1 MGHTHTVVD
10 SDTNHFVIDPIT
22 RQITNETKKLC
33 LVKGDHNS
41 EVFTFEVPLKVEEHD
56 MSLCNRIEVHFIN
69 VEGKSTRNKSEKVY
83 EVQDF
88 AVDQDDPNKMT
99 FSWLISGDATKY
111 AGNLSFIVR
120 FACIPDDD
128 GVVAYSWNTTIY
140 SGITVLD
147 TISNSEMVL
156 EEYKDILQEWYNK
169 LIAVTDGAID
179 MNTKEPVKFWVGTH
193 TEYTE
198 LTDIQEDCL
207 YIIIDEDKVKEVSD
221 RVTEL
226 KSSLQEEVTARQ
238 TADTNLTNSIN
249 TLGTGL
255 GNIATELRGADTALA
270 NRVSSVENRADDLTE
285 RVEYLEAF
293 PSNKKGYIVFSTSS
307 DSLTISRKN
316 TNSSYKWNGEL
327 QYRTDSSAW
336 TVWDGT
342 SSITAYRGTDSEARL
357 YMRGVGN
364 TNMVTTSVIDHD
376 SGPSESDVRSK
387 YGWRLSTP
395 NNNPIYCE
403 GNIENLLDYTVVRD
417 GDHPYMSTGCFA
429 GLFSGCTNLV
439 SSPELPA
446 ISVGAYCYEY
456 MFNNCAAL
464 TTAPDLPATELD
476 YGCYKGMFYGCSS
489 LATAPD
495 LPATSISA
503 SCYEYMFGACHALVS
518 PPALPAIMAYNR
530 CYFNMFSGC
539 IALTSIPELPAKT
552 TGINSYT
559 SMFYGCSSLK
569 MSAASSDTYKYAF
582 RIPTSGAMTYT
593 GTDALLSMFVGTGGS
608 FTGDP
613 SYGTTYYTV
622 NPPIS

>member
-193 TEYTE
+193 IEYTE

-207 YIIIDEDKVKEVSD
+207 YIITDEDKVKEVSD

-238 TADTNLTNSIN
+238 TADTNLTNGIN

-255 GNIATELRGADTALA
+255 GNIATELRGADTVLG
-270 NRVSSVENRADDLTE
+270 NSINEVKEYVEGVPE
-285 RVEYLEAF
+285 RVETLE
-293 PSNKKGYIVFSTSS
+293 KLIKQHYITFSS
-307 DSLTISRKN
+307 DQPFTL
-316 TNSSYKWNGEL
+316 SSSVTGSVAWPGNLE
-327 QYRTDSSAW
+327 YRTDDSVW
-336 TVWDGT
+336 TVWDRA
-342 SSITAYRGTDSEARL
+342 SAITAVQGGEDHNNEYRIYL
-357 YMRGVGN
+357 RGKGNKTICGN
-364 TNMVTTSVIDHD
+364 TN
-376 SGPSESDVRSK
+376 
-387 YGWRLSTP
+387 YGGKGNKFVLTGDGDIHCS
-395 NNNPIYCE
+395 
-403 GNIENLLDYTVVRD
+403 GNIENLLDYEITRD
-417 GDHPYMSTGCFA
+417 GDHPPMGDYCFYH
-429 GLFSGCTNLV
+429 LFKDCTNLV
-439 SSPELPA
+439 SAPELPGIYLANSCYQGMFEGCTSLTQAPELPA
-446 ISVGAYCYEY
+446 TKLFGYCYQE
-456 MFNNCAAL
+456 MFKGCTSL
-464 TTAPDLPATELD
+464 TKAPALPATSVSSGG
-476 YGCYKGMFYGCSS
+476 YKYMFSGCTGLLLPPALPATSVTSDGYNGMFMGCSSMARLPKLHITGIGMDSCVDMFYGCS
-489 LATAPD
+489 LIK
-495 LPATSISA
+495 ISNTETDE
-503 SCYEYMFGACHALVS
+503 EY
-518 PPALPAIMAYNR
+518 R
-530 CYFNMFSGC
+530 
-539 IALTSIPELPAKT
+539 
-552 TGINSYT
+552 
-559 SMFYGCSSLK
+559 
-569 MSAASSDTYKYAF
+569 YAW
-582 RIPTSGAMTYT
+582 RIPTEGTIPDMDWPSSGWS
-593 GTDALLSMFVGTGGS
+593 TDMFKFTGGT
-608 FTGDP
+608 FTGSP
-613 SYGTTYYTV
+613 NIHTTYYTNMLPV
-622 NPPIS
+622 

>member
-193 TEYTE
+193 AEYTE

-207 YIIIDEDKVKEVSD
+207 YIITDEDKVKEVSD
-221 RVTEL
+221 RVTQL
-226 KSSLQEEVTARQ
+226 VTDLANEVTERK
-238 TADTNLTNSIN
+238 TADINLTNGIN
-249 TLGTGL
+249 ALGTAL
-255 GNIATELRGADTALA
+255 GNIATELRGADTVLG
-270 NRVSSVENRADDLTE
+270 NSINEVEEYVEGVPE
-285 RVEYLEAF
+285 RVETLE
-293 PSNKKGYIVFSTSS
+293 KLIKQHYITFSS
-307 DSLTISRKN
+307 DQPFTL
-316 TNSSYKWNGEL
+316 NSSVKVSGAWPGNLE
-327 QYRTDSSAW
+327 YRTDDSVW
-336 TVWDGT
+336 TVWDRITAITAVQGGEDHNNEYRIYLRGKGNKTITGSPDNGT
-342 SSITAYRGTDSEARL
+342 SANKFVLTGDGDIHCS
-357 YMRGVGN
+357 
-364 TNMVTTSVIDHD
+364 
-376 SGPSESDVRSK
+376 
-387 YGWRLSTP
+387 
-395 NNNPIYCE
+395 
-403 GNIENLLDYTVVRD
+403 GNIENLLDYEITGD
-417 GDHPYMSTGCFA
+417 GDHPPMGNWCFYR
-429 GLFSGCTNLV
+429 LFKDCTNLV
-439 SSPELPA
+439 SAPELPGIYLADECYQGMFEGCTSLAKAPELPA
-446 ISVGAYCYEY
+446 TKLYSGCYQE
-456 MFNNCAAL
+456 MFKGCASL
-464 TTAPDLPATELD
+464 TQAPALPATRVPNR
-476 YGCYKGMFYGCSS
+476 GYKGMFNGCTG
-489 LATAPD
+489 L
-495 LPATSISA
+495 L
-503 SCYEYMFGACHALVS
+503 L
-518 PPALPAIMAYNR
+518 PPALPATVVSSYG
-530 CYFNMFSGC
+530 YSEMF
-539 IALTSIPELPAKT
+539 
-552 TGINSYT
+552 
-559 SMFYGCSSLK
+559 MGCSSMTRLPK
-569 MSAASSDTYKYAF
+569 LPITTIYAQACYRMF
-582 RIPTSGAMTYT
+582 YSCPLIKVSETETDNEYRYAWRIPTEGTIPSINLPSSGWNTQMFKYSG
-593 GTDALLSMFVGTGGS
+593 GT
-608 FTGDP
+608 FTGEP
-613 SYGTTYYTV
+613 AVHKTYYTNELPV
-622 NPPIS
+622 